1 MQKIGELG
9 MCGLAFFSIFIG
21 SLFQFWNLNSD
32 IWFIL
37 NSGRYVVENGIP
49 YTEPLAMH
57 EGLRYVMEQW
67 LTAVVFWKIYDS
79 FDTSG
84 MIAFSFIVGCAIL
97 YAYYHLCSL
106 VGNRIIATV
115 MTIVFGVIA
124 SRAFFTTRPQI
135 LSILIFIAEVILLE
149 KYTKTRNW
157 KWLLGLPFFSV
168 LLVNLHSALWPMLFV
183 LVLPYIVTYFARR
196 VMSKAFCP
204 SEYDLNP
211 IILIFIVSIVA
222 GFCNPYGFE
231 AMSFV
236 FNSYDPSIHDRI
248 MEMCPPMIK
257 TAFGGVF
264 FAVLFGVFFVSA
276 RNAMPLQYL
285 LLAVGTGLMSLFASR
300 NIIFFYFLG
309 TLPVAYVWRNLVLGT
324 NRTSA
329 KKLGVLTIAGV
340 LLLWHHSA
348 QNITLDSIP
357 VVAIL
362 LMSALVICYFCYSC
376 FYRYDGKLLDAK
388 IPQLRLKYT
397 SGILLMLICFSFF
410 PFYMMQHSKDNGE
423 KQKLI
428 IDFLLSQEKR
438 ENIVLWTG
446 FNTGAYAGFRGIK
459 YYVDARPEVF
469 LPANTHSVENIIGD
483 YFNMTNG
490 IIYYKDFF
498 RDHKEFT
505 HVLVCSADGFFFHII
520 QHDNDFEL
528 MREEYTA
535 NQEIYRLYK
544 IKRAQKS

>member
-1 MQKIGELG
+1 MRGF
-9 MCGLAFFSIFIG
+9 AFFSIFIG
-21 SLFQFWNLNSD
+21 SLFQYWNLNSD

-37 NSGRYVVENGIP
+37 NSGRYVVEHGIP

-57 EGLRYVMEQW
+57 EGLHYVMEQW
-67 LTAVVFWKIYDS
+67 LTAVMFWEIYDN
-79 FDTSG
+79 FGTSG
-84 MIAFSFIVGCAIL
+84 MIAFTFIVGCAVL
-97 YAYYHLCSL
+97 YMYFRLCLS

-124 SRAFFTTRPQI
+124 SRDFFTTRPQI

-157 KWLLGLPFFSV
+157 KWLLGLPIFSV

-183 LVLPYIVTYFARR
+183 LVLPYIVTYFAGR

-204 SEYDLNP
+204 GEYDLNP
-211 IILIFIVSIVA
+211 ILLFSVVSFIA

-236 FNSYDPSIHDRI
+236 FISYDPVIHNRLL
-248 MEMCPPMIK
+248 EMQNPMI
-257 TAFGGVF
+257 TTSFGGVF
-264 FAVLFGVFFVSA
+264 FAILFGVFFVSA

-285 LLAVGTGLMSLFASR
+285 LIAMGTGFMGLLASR

-309 TLPVAYVWRNLVLGT
+309 TLPVAYVWRNLILGT
-324 NRTSA
+324 NRASLT
-329 KKLGVLTIAGV
+329 KFGVLAIAGV
-340 LLLWHHSA
+340 LVLWHHSA
-348 QNITLDSIP
+348 QNIALDSIP
-357 VVAIL
+357 MVAIL
-362 LMSALVICYFCYSC
+362 LMSALVICYFCYLC
-376 FYRYDGKLLDAK
+376 FYRYEGKLLDTK

-397 SGILLMLICFSFF
+397 SGILLMLICVSFF
-410 PFYMMQHSKDNGE
+410 PFYMMQHSKDNAE

-428 IDFLLSQEKR
+428 IDFLLSHEKR

-469 LPANTHSVENIIGD
+469 LPSNTHSAENIIGD

-528 MREEYTA
+528 MREECTP
-535 NQEIYRLYK
+535 NQETYRLYR
-544 IKRAQKS
+544 IKRAHKS